1 MLLASQG
8 PDRTVLP
15 TNQKETIMDRERIL
29 AELKKGA
36 HAWNNWRKINNRCA
50 INLDGLELIYFNFD
64 DYDLSKV
71 SMRGSRISYS
81 SFKHADLISAD
92 LSDASLTHND
102 FSHAKLIA
110 TQFKNSDLSNSLLF
124 NANLLTAG
132 VTGATLDNIDFSGL
146 DISGLAL
153 KNISLE
159 GSNLSHQKL
168 ARIDFSSSNLTNA
181 NFTATDLTGA
191 VFTGAKLAGAVFK
204 QAQLNNANFKGA
216 DVTGVDF
223 RGLDLIRTN
232 FTAATMVKCDL
243 REAKLCKAKLLNS
256 DITGAKLWKIVT
268 SCWNIANINCEHAF
282 WDKAG
287 KEKTN
292 YRPHEFER
300 IFGESITIELR
311 YPYRLADH
319 ELATLPIFIEHLS
332 AVHWGII
339 LRLKSISD
347 IAGGALVQF
356 VVEETAGYSPTQLK
370 ADLQD
375 EADRIQL
382 AQLVLRTNTQL
393 HAQLKEKIGAIRE
406 EFWPRLLEL
415 AADHEREQVRNLT
428 ILFMDLKGFSKWA
441 DDELSEKLSLF
452 RGLVKPILKKWG
464 AGHPNMEG
472 DSLRATFTNATAG
485 LSCAC
490 MIRNVL
496 TAAGF
501 ELRIGLELG
510 EVAVVHN
517 EVTDIP
523 DLEGVAVSMAARLE
537 GAASSGEVLVSHK
550 IRHYTER
557 SNLFRFTPRRV
568 PLKKSIGTLQQGEHI
583 ECFAVTSESSLQEVL
598 A

>member
-1 MLLASQG
+1 
-8 PDRTVLP
+8 
-15 TNQKETIMDRERIL
+15 MDRERIL
-29 AELKKGA
+29 QELKKGA
-36 HAWNNWRKINNRCA
+36 QSWNNWRKINNRCA
-50 INLDGLELIYFNFD
+50 LNLDSLELIYFNFD

-71 SMRGSRISYS
+71 SLRGSRISHS

-92 LSDASLTHND
+92 LSESSLVYND

-110 TQFKNSDLSNSLLF
+110 TQFKNSDLSNSVLH

-132 VTGATLDNIDFSGL
+132 VTGATLENIDFSGL
-146 DISGLAL
+146 DISGLTL
-153 KNISLE
+153 KNISLA

-168 ARIDFSSSNLTNA
+168 ARIDFSNSNLVNA

-191 VFTGAKLAGAVFK
+191 VFTGAKLAGAMFK
-204 QAQLNNANFKGA
+204 QAQLNSANFKSA

-223 RGLDLIRTN
+223 RGQDLSRTN
-232 FTAATMVKCDL
+232 FTAATMAKSDL

-256 DITGAKLWKIVT
+256 DITGARLWKIVT
-268 SCWNIANINCEHAF
+268 SGWNIANINCEHAF

-287 KEKTN
+287 KEKTS
-292 YRPHEFER
+292 YSPHEFER

-347 IAGGALVQF
+347 VAGGALVQF
-356 VVEETAGYSPTQLK
+356 VVEETAGYSPTKLK

-382 AQLVLRTNTQL
+382 AQLMLRTNTQL
-393 HAQLKEKIGAIRE
+393 HTQLKEKVGAIRE

-537 GAASSGEVLVSHK
+537 GAASAGEVLVSHK

-557 SNLFRFTPRRV
+557 SNLFSFTPRRV
-568 PLKKSIGTLQQGEHI
+568 PLKKSIGNLQQGEHV
-583 ECFAVTSESSLQEVL
+583 ECFAVTTIACLQEMAV
-598 A
+598 